1 MRNIDIAQLRSI
13 LEEWE
18 NYSLTLEDIEKIVA
32 FKNEIWKYLQTFR
45 LSLMV
50 DKVDERWENEKV
62 LGNQIDILTII
73 MKDLQEQVED
83 RCVKAQDSLSKKKSK
98 KVE

>member
-1 MRNIDIAQLRSI
+1 MRNIDKLQLRSI

-18 NYSLTLEDIEKIVA
+18 NYSLTLEDLEKIVS
-32 FKNEIWKYLQTFR
+32 FKNEIEKYLQTFR

-83 RCVKAQDSLSKKKSK
+83 RCVKAQDSLSKKKSEK
-98 KVE
+98 ME

>member
-18 NYSLTLEDIEKIVA
+18 NYSLTLEDLEKIVA

-83 RCVKAQDSLSKKKSK
+83 RCVKAQESINKKKVK
-98 KVE
+98 KQE

>member
-1 MRNIDIAQLRSI
+1 MRNIDKLQLRSI

-18 NYSLTLEDIEKIVA
+18 NYSLTLEDLEKIVS
-32 FKNEIWKYLQTFR
+32 FKDEIEKYLQTFR
-45 LSLMV
+45 LSLMI

-83 RCVKAQDSLSKKKSK
+83 RCVKAQDSLSKKKSEK
-98 KVE
+98 ME

>member
-13 LEEWE
+13 LEDWQ
-18 NYSLTLEDIEKIVA
+18 NYSLTIEDLEKIVA
-32 FKNEIWKYLQTFR
+32 YKEEFWKYLQTFR

-73 MKDLQEQVED
+73 MKDLQEWVED
-83 RCVKAQDSLSKKKSK
+83 RCVKAQESIKKKKVK
-98 KVE
+98 KQE

>member
-1 MRNIDIAQLRSI
+1 MRNIDLAQLRSI
-13 LEEWE
+13 LEEWQ
-18 NYSLTLEDIEKIVA
+18 NYSLTLEDLEKIVA
-32 FKNEIWKYLQTFR
+32 YKEEFWKYLQTFR

-50 DKVDERWENEKV
+50 DKVDERSENEKV

-73 MKDLQEQVED
+73 MKDLQEWVED
-83 RCVKAQDSLSKKKSK
+83 RCMKAQETVKKKKSK